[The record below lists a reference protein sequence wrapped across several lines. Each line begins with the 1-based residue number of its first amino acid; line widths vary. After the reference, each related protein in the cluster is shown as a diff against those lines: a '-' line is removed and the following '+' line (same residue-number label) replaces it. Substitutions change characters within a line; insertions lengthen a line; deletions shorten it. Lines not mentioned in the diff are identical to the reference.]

1 MKIQISN
8 FRILNSTMNRLL
20 FGAAFFTLHS
30 SLFTLLA
37 SAQPAIPRD
46 AALEAKVEKTLARM
60 TLDEKIGQML
70 ELNLDVMGKM
80 TVENAQI
87 DREKVRSVLQQY
99 GRSDAEVKEMLK
111 MTDQEIIDK
120 LGAFPVDIYKGDT
133 KRVWQLNETMLD
145 TLISKWKVGSIL
157 NAPGTRAPSV
167 DQWQKWIRLI
177 QEKSMKYLGIPDI
190 YGLDHNHG
198 VTYTAGGT
206 LFPQPINMGATF
218 NTELVKTGAEITAY
232 ESRAANCPWVYN
244 PVVDLSRDPRWPRVY
259 ESFGEDAIVNAK
271 MVAAEIRGYQGDDNN
286 HIDRFH
292 VGTSTK
298 HYFAYGAPW
307 TGKDRTPA
315 YLSPQMIREKYFEP
329 FKAAALAGTL
339 TMMVNSASVNGVPLH
354 ASYEYLTKWLK
365 EDLLWDGFLVT
376 DWADINNLFSREHV
390 AKDKKDAIRIAI
402 KAGIDMSMDP
412 YSVEFC
418 ILLKE
423 LVNEGKVK
431 MSRIDDAVR
440 RILRAKYRL
449 GLFDE
454 PNTGGKG
461 FEKFGSDE
469 FAAASLLAAEE
480 SIVLLKNEDGILPLK
495 GNHNS
500 PLGMPLATKGTQEFS
515 TLNSQFK
522 KLLLTGPNANQMRCL
537 HGGWSYT
544 WQGSKAEDLSEKY
557 KTIYEALC
565 NKYGKD
571 NIILEQGVTY
581 DENKAYY
588 DENEPEI
595 DKAVAAAAQA
605 DIIIACIG
613 ENSYTETP
621 GNLTDLWLSENQRNL
636 VKALAKTGKP
646 IILVLNEGRPRLIA
660 DIEPLAKAVIDIL
673 IPGNYG
679 GDALANLLA
688 GDANFS
694 GKMPYTYPREINSLN
709 TYDYKVSEEVGTMAG
724 AYNYDAKVSLQW
736 PFGYG
741 LSYTTYEYSN
751 LKVDKA
757 SFTADDI
764 LTVTVD
770 VKNTGSRA
778 GKEAVLLYSSDL
790 VASIVPDNKRL
801 RDFTKISLEPGETK
815 TVTFQLP
822 AKALAFVGADGKWTL
837 EEGDFLLKVGNQQ
850 IGTACTKTKVWDTPN
865 I

>member
-1 MKIQISN
+1 
-8 FRILNSTMNRLL
+8 MNRLL

-46 AALEAKVEKTLARM
+46 AALEAKVEKTLSKM

-80 TVENAQI
+80 KVENAKV
-87 DREKVRSVLQQY
+87 DREKVRSVMQQY
-99 GRSDAEVKEMLK
+99 GAPGTELEKLLK
-111 MTDQEIIDK
+111 MTDAEIIDR
-120 LGAFPVDIYKGDT
+120 LGNYPVDIYQGET

-157 NAPGTRAPSV
+157 NAPGTRAATV

-198 VTYTAGGT
+198 VTYTQGGT
-206 LFPQPINMGATF
+206 LFPQPINLGASF
-218 NTELVKTGAEITAY
+218 NTELARRGAEITAY

-259 ESFGEDAIVNAK
+259 ESFGEDAVVNSK
-271 MVAAEIRGYQGDDNN
+271 MVVAEIRGYQGDDNN

-298 HYFAYGAPW
+298 HYFGYGAPW

-329 FKAAALAGTL
+329 FKQAALAGTL

-365 EDLLWDGFLVT
+365 EDLQWDGFLVT
-376 DWADINNLFSREHV
+376 DWADINNLFSREHI

-402 KAGIDMSMDP
+402 NAGIDMSMDP

-423 LVNEGKVK
+423 LVQEGEVK
-431 MSRIDDAVR
+431 MERIDDAVR

-454 PNTGGKG
+454 PSTGGKG
-461 FEKFGSDE
+461 YEKFGSDE
-469 FAAASLLAAEE
+469 FAQASLQAAEE
-480 SIVLLKNEDGILPLK
+480 SIVLLKNDDAILPLSTS
-495 GNHNS
+495 H
-500 PLGMPLATKGTQEFS
+500 S
-515 TLNSQFK
+515 TLHTPHSSK
-522 KLLLTGPNANQMRCL
+522 KILLTGPNANQMRCL

-557 KTIYEALC
+557 NTIYEALC
-565 NKYGKD
+565 QKYGQE

-581 DENKAYY
+581 NEDGAYY

-605 DIIIACIG
+605 DVIIACIG

-660 DIEPLAKAVIDIL
+660 DIEPLAKAVVDIL

-694 GKMPYTYPREINSLN
+694 AKMPYTYPREINSLN

-757 SFTADDI
+757 QFTADDV
-764 LTVTVD
+764 LTVSVD

-801 RDFTKISLEPGETK
+801 RDFTKIALEPGETK

-822 AKALAFVGADGKWTL
+822 ARQLAFVGADGRWTL
-837 EEGDFLLKVGNQQ
+837 EEGDFILKVGNQ
-850 IGTACTKTKVWDTPN
+850 TVPAACTKTKVWDEPN

>member
-1 MKIQISN
+1 M
-8 FRILNSTMNRLL
+8 RT
-20 FGAAFFTLHS
+20 
-30 SLFTLLA
+30 TLLTIFMSCVA
-37 SAQPAIPRD
+37 VAAQAQKPAIPRD
-46 AALEAKVEKTLARM
+46 AALEAKVEKTLSKM

-70 ELNLDVMGKM
+70 ELNLDVMGKT
-80 TVENAQI
+80 TVENAKI
-87 DREKVRSVLQQY
+87 DREKVRSVMQQY
-99 GRSDAEVKEMLK
+99 GTPKAEVEAILK
-111 MTDQEIIDK
+111 LTDAQILERF
-120 LGAFPVDIYKGDT
+120 GSYPVDIYQGET
-133 KRVWQLNETMLD
+133 KRVWKLNETMLD

-157 NAPGTRAPSV
+157 NAPGTRASSV
-167 DQWQKWIRLI
+167 AQWQQWIQLI
-177 QEKSMKYLGIPDI
+177 QKKSMKYLGIPDI

-198 VTYTAGGT
+198 VTYTQGGT
-206 LFPQPINMGATF
+206 LFPQPINLGASF
-218 NTELVKTGAEITAY
+218 NTELAFRGAEITAY

-259 ESFGEDAIVNAK
+259 ESFGEDAILNAK
-271 MVAAEIRGYQGDDNN
+271 MVVAEIKGYQGEDNN

-315 YLSPQMIREKYFEP
+315 YLNPQIIREKYFEP

-365 EDLLWDGFLVT
+365 EDLQWDGFLVT
-376 DWADINNLFSREHV
+376 DWADINNLFSREKV

-402 KAGIDMSMDP
+402 NAGIDMSMDP

-461 FEKFGSDE
+461 FEKFGCEE
-469 FAAASLLAAEE
+469 FAQASLKAAEE
-480 SIVLLKNEDGILPLK
+480 SEVLLKNDGILPLAK
-495 GNHNS
+495 G
-500 PLGMPLATKGTQEFS
+500 
-515 TLNSQFK
+515 K
-522 KLLLTGPNANQMRCL
+522 KILLTGPNANQMRCL

-557 KTIYEALC
+557 NTIYEALC
-565 NKYGKD
+565 NKYGKE

-581 DENKAYY
+581 NEDGAYY
-588 DENEPEI
+588 DENEPQI

-605 DIIIACIG
+605 DIIIAAIG

-621 GNLTDLWLSENQRNL
+621 GNLTDLWLSKNQRKL
-636 VKALAKTGKP
+636 VKELAKTGKP

-660 DIEPLAKAVIDIL
+660 DIEPLAKAVVDIL

-694 GKMPYTYPREINSLN
+694 AKMPYTYPREINSLN

-741 LSYTTYEYSN
+741 LSYTTFEYSN

-757 SFTADDI
+757 TFSADDV
-764 LTVTVD
+764 LTVSVD

-790 VASIVPDNKRL
+790 VASVVPDNRRL
-801 RDFTKISLEPGETK
+801 RDFTKIELQPGEVK

-822 AKALAFVGADGKWTL
+822 AKNLAFVGADGKWTL
-837 EEGDFLLKVGNQQ
+837 EEGDFILKIGNQTVP
-850 IGTACTKTKVWDTPN
+850 TACERTKVWDEPN

>member
-1 MKIQISN
+1 MV
-8 FRILNSTMNRLL
+8 
-20 FGAAFFTLHS
+20 AAQ
-30 SLFTLLA
+30 
-37 SAQPAIPRD
+37 AQKPAIPRD
-46 AALEAKVEKTLARM
+46 AALEAKVEKTLAKM

-70 ELNLDVMGKM
+70 ELNIDVMGNM
-80 TVENAQI
+80 RVENAKV

-99 GRSDAEVKEMLK
+99 GTGQAELEKLLK
-111 MTDQEIIDK
+111 MTDEQIIDR
-120 LGAFPVDIYKGDT
+120 LGSYPIDIYQGDT
-133 KRVWQLNETMLD
+133 KRVWKLNETMLD

-167 DQWQKWIRLI
+167 EQWQNWIRLI

-198 VTYTAGGT
+198 VTYTQGGT

-218 NTELVKTGAEITAY
+218 NTDLVRIGAEITAY

-259 ESFGEDAIVNAK
+259 ESFGEDAILNSK
-271 MVAAEIRGYQGDDNN
+271 MVVAEIQGYQGNDPN
-286 HIDRFH
+286 HIDRYH

-329 FKAAALAGTL
+329 FKEAALAGTL

-365 EDLLWDGFLVT
+365 EDLQWDGFLVT
-376 DWADINNLFSREHV
+376 DWADINNLYSREKV

-402 KAGIDMSMDP
+402 NAGIDMSMDP
-412 YSVEFC
+412 YNVEFC

-423 LVNEGKVK
+423 LVNEGKVP

-461 FEKFGSDE
+461 FEKFGCDE
-469 FAAASLLAAEE
+469 FAQASLKAAEE
-480 SIVLLKNEDGILPLK
+480 SEVLLKNEGNILPLK
-495 GNHNS
+495 PANR
-500 PLGMPLATKGTQEFS
+500 KI
-515 TLNSQFK
+515 
-522 KLLLTGPNANQMRCL
+522 LLTGPNANQMRCL

-557 KTIYEALC
+557 NTIYEALC
-565 NKYGKD
+565 NKYGKE

-581 DENKAYY
+581 DEGKAYY
-588 DENEPEI
+588 DENEPQI
-595 DKAVAAAAQA
+595 DKAVKAAAGA
-605 DIIIACIG
+605 DVIIACIG

-621 GNLTDLWLSENQRNL
+621 GNLNDLWLSKNQRNL
-636 VKALAKTGKP
+636 VKELAKTGKP
-646 IILVLNEGRPRLIA
+646 VILVLNEGRPRLIA

-679 GDALANLLA
+679 ADALANLLA

-694 GKMPYTYPREINSLN
+694 AKMPYTYPREINSLN

-751 LKVDKA
+751 LKVDKEN
-757 SFTADDI
+757 FTANDV

-770 VKNTGSRA
+770 VKNTGARA
-778 GKEAVLLYSSDL
+778 GKEAVLLYSSDI
-790 VASIVPDNKRL
+790 VASVVPDNKRL
-801 RDFTKISLEPGETK
+801 RDFTKIELQPGETK

-822 AKALAFVGADGKWTL
+822 ASKLAFVGADGRWTL
-837 EEGDFLLKVGNQQ
+837 EEGDFVLTVGNQTV
-850 IGTACTKTKVWDTPN
+850 GTACTATKIWDEPN

>member
-1 MKIQISN
+1 MKK
-8 FRILNSTMNRLL
+8 ILLTIVVAC
-20 FGAAFFTLHS
+20 AA
-30 SLFTLLA
+30 LA
-37 SAQPAIPRD
+37 VQAQKPAIPRD
-46 AALEAKVEKTLARM
+46 AALEAKIEKTLSKM

-70 ELNLDVMGKM
+70 ELNLDIMGK
-80 TVENAQI
+80 
-87 DREKVRSVLQQY
+87 Y
-99 GRSDAEVKEMLK
+99 DATGK
-111 MTDQEIIDK
+111 
-120 LGAFPVDIYKGDT
+120 
-133 KRVWQLNETMLD
+133 WQLNETMLD

-157 NAPGTRAPSV
+157 NAPGTRAATV
-167 DQWQKWIRLI
+167 DQWQYWIQLI
-177 QEKSMKYLGIPDI
+177 QKKSMKYIGIPDI

-198 VTYTAGGT
+198 VTYTQGGT
-206 LFPQPINMGATF
+206 LFPQPINLGASF
-218 NTELVKTGAEITAY
+218 NTELARTGAEITAY

-244 PVVDLSRDPRWPRVY
+244 PVVDLGRDPRWPRIW
-259 ESFGEDAIVNAK
+259 ESFGEDALVNSK
-271 MVAAEIRGYQGDDNN
+271 MVVAEIKGYQGDDPN
-286 HIDRFH
+286 HLGKYN

-298 HYFAYGAPW
+298 HYFCYGAPW

-315 YLSPQMIREKYFEP
+315 YVSPQMLREKYFEP
-329 FKAAALAGTL
+329 FKQAALAGTL
-339 TMMVNSASVNGVPLH
+339 TMMVNSASINGVPVH

-365 EDLLWDGFLVT
+365 EDLQWDGMLVT

-402 KAGIDMSMDP
+402 NAGIDMSMDP
-412 YSVEFC
+412 YSVDFC

-423 LVNEGKVK
+423 LVQEGKVK
-431 MSRIDDAVR
+431 MARIDDAVR
-440 RILRAKYRL
+440 RILRVKYRL
-449 GLFDE
+449 NLFDQ

-461 FEKFGSDE
+461 YEKFGSDE
-469 FAAASLLAAEE
+469 FAQKALQAAEE
-480 SIVLLKNEDGILPLK
+480 SIVLLKNEGNLLPLTS
-495 GNHNS
+495 HLS
-500 PLGMPLATKGTQEFS
+500 PL
-515 TLNSQFK
+515 K
-522 KLLLTGPNANQMRCL
+522 KILLTGPNANQMRCL

-544 WQGSKAEDLSEKY
+544 WQGSRAEDLAEKY
-557 KTIYEALC
+557 NTIYEALC

-581 DENKAYY
+581 NEERAYY
-588 DENEPEI
+588 DENEPQI
-595 DKAVAAAAQA
+595 QKAVDAAAQA
-605 DIIIACIG
+605 DVIIAAIG

-621 GNLTDLWLSENQRNL
+621 GNLSDLWLSKNQRDL
-636 VKALAKTGKP
+636 VKELAKTGKP

-660 DIEPLAKAVIDIL
+660 DIEPLAKAVVDIL

-679 GDALANLLA
+679 ADALANLLA

-694 GKMPYTYPREINSLN
+694 AKMPYTYPREINSLN

-741 LSYTTYEYSN
+741 LSYTSYAYSN

-757 SFTADDI
+757 SFKADDI
-764 LTVTVD
+764 LTISVD

-790 VASIVPDNKRL
+790 VASIVPDNRRL
-801 RDFTKISLEPGETK
+801 RDFTKVELQPGETK

-822 AKALAFVGADGKWTL
+822 AKALAFVGADGRWTL
-837 EEGDFLLKVGNQQ
+837 EEGDFILKVGDQTVP
-850 IGTACTKTKVWDTPN
+850 TACSETKIWDEPN

>member
-1 MKIQISN
+1 MGTMKRN
-8 FRILNSTMNRLL
+8 LIL
-20 FGAAFFTLHS
+20 AAW
-30 SLFTLLA
+30 TLLGIGA
-37 SAQPAIPRD
+37 YAQSLKPAIPRD
-46 AALEAKVEKTLARM
+46 EKIEAKIEKTLSKM
-60 TLDEKIGQML
+60 NLDEKIGQML

-80 TVENAQI
+80 AIENNS
-87 DREKVRSVLQQY
+87 E
-99 GRSDAEVKEMLK
+99 G
-111 MTDQEIIDK
+111 TPT
-120 LGAFPVDIYKGDT
+120 PVWK
-133 KRVWQLNETMLD
+133 LNEAMLD
-145 TLISKWKVGSIL
+145 TCISKWKVGSIL
-157 NAPGTRAPSV
+157 NAPGTRAHTV
-167 DQWQKWIRLI
+167 EQWQKWIRLI

-190 YGLDHNHG
+190 YGLDQNHG
-198 VTYTAGGT
+198 VTYTQGGI
-206 LFPQPINMGATF
+206 LFPQPINLAASF
-218 NTELVKTGAEITAY
+218 NTELAKTGAEITAY

-244 PVVDLSRDPRWPRVY
+244 PVVDLSRDARWPRVW

-271 MVAAEIRGYQGDDNN
+271 MVVAEIQGYQGDDPN

-292 VGTSTK
+292 VGTCTK

-315 YLSPQMIREKYFEP
+315 YVSPQMLREKYFEP
-329 FKAAALAGTL
+329 FKQAALAGSL
-339 TMMVNSASVNGVPLH
+339 TMMVNSASINGVPVH

-365 EDLLWDGFLVT
+365 EDLNWDGMIVT
-376 DWADINNLFSREHV
+376 DWADINNLYTREKV

-402 KAGIDMSMDP
+402 NAGIDMSMDP

-418 ILLKE
+418 QLLKE
-423 LVNEGKVK
+423 LVQEGKVS
-431 MSRIDDAVR
+431 MDRIDDAVR
-440 RILRAKYRL
+440 RILRVKYRL

-461 FEKFGSDE
+461 FEKFGCKEWAD
-469 FAAASLLAAEE
+469 ASLRAAEE
-480 SIVLLKNEDGILPLK
+480 SEVLLKNDGILPLAK
-495 GNHNS
+495 G
-500 PLGMPLATKGTQEFS
+500 
-515 TLNSQFK
+515 K
-522 KLLLTGPNANQMRCL
+522 KILLTGPNANQMRCL

-544 WQGSKAEDLSEKY
+544 WQGSRAEDLTEKY
-557 KTIYEALC
+557 NTIHEALC

-571 NIILEQGVTY
+571 NIMLEQGVTY
-581 DENKAYY
+581 NENGQYY
-588 DENEPEI
+588 EEHEPQI

-605 DIIIACIG
+605 DIIIAAIG

-660 DIEPLAKAVIDIL
+660 DIVPLANAVVDIL

-679 GDALANLLA
+679 ADALANLLA

-694 GKMPYTYPREINSLN
+694 AKLPYTYPREINSLN

-741 LSYTTYEYSN
+741 MSYTTYEYSN

-757 SFTADDI
+757 TFTADDM
-764 LTVTVD
+764 LTITVD
-770 VKNTGSRA
+770 VKNTGSRT

-790 VASIVPDNKRL
+790 IASVVPDNKRL
-801 RDFTKISLEPGETK
+801 RDFTKVELQPGEVK

-822 AKALAFVGADGKWTL
+822 AKALAFVGADGRWTL
-837 EEGDFLLKVGNQQ
+837 EEGDFELK
-850 IGTACTKTKVWDTPN
+850 IGKLVQPILCTQTKVWDEPN

>member
-1 MKIQISN
+1 MGTMKRN
-8 FRILNSTMNRLL
+8 LIL
-20 FGAAFFTLHS
+20 AAW
-30 SLFTLLA
+30 TLLGIGA
-37 SAQPAIPRD
+37 YAQSLKPAIPRD
-46 AALEAKVEKTLARM
+46 EKIEAKIEKTLAKM
-60 TLDEKIGQML
+60 NLDEKIGQML

-80 TVENAQI
+80 AIENNS
-87 DREKVRSVLQQY
+87 E
-99 GRSDAEVKEMLK
+99 G
-111 MTDQEIIDK
+111 TPT
-120 LGAFPVDIYKGDT
+120 PVWK
-133 KRVWQLNETMLD
+133 LNEAMLD
-145 TLISKWKVGSIL
+145 TCISKWKVGSIL
-157 NAPGTRAPSV
+157 NAPGTRAHTV
-167 DQWQKWIRLI
+167 EQWQKWIRLI

-190 YGLDHNHG
+190 YGLDQNHG
-198 VTYTAGGT
+198 VTYTQGGI
-206 LFPQPINMGATF
+206 LFPQPINLAASF
-218 NTELVKTGAEITAY
+218 NTELTKTGAEITAY

-244 PVVDLSRDPRWPRVY
+244 PVVDLSRDARWPRVW

-271 MVAAEIRGYQGDDNN
+271 MVVAEIQGYQGDDPN

-292 VGTSTK
+292 VGTCTK

-315 YLSPQMIREKYFEP
+315 YVSPQMLREKYFEP
-329 FKAAALAGTL
+329 FKQAALAGSL
-339 TMMVNSASVNGVPLH
+339 TMMVNSASINGVPVH

-365 EDLLWDGFLVT
+365 EDLNWDGMIVT
-376 DWADINNLFSREHV
+376 DWADINNLYTREKV

-402 KAGIDMSMDP
+402 NAGIDMSMDP

-418 ILLKE
+418 QLLKE
-423 LVNEGKVK
+423 LVQEGKVS
-431 MSRIDDAVR
+431 MDRIDDAVR
-440 RILRAKYRL
+440 RILRVKYRL

-461 FEKFGSDE
+461 FEKFGCKEWAD
-469 FAAASLLAAEE
+469 ASLRAAEE
-480 SIVLLKNEDGILPLK
+480 SEVLLKNDGILPLAK
-495 GNHNS
+495 G
-500 PLGMPLATKGTQEFS
+500 
-515 TLNSQFK
+515 K
-522 KLLLTGPNANQMRCL
+522 KILLTGPNANQMRCL

-544 WQGSKAEDLSEKY
+544 WQGSRAEDLTEKY
-557 KTIYEALC
+557 NTIYEALC

-571 NIILEQGVTY
+571 NIMLEQGVTY
-581 DENKAYY
+581 NENGQYY
-588 DENEPEI
+588 EEHEPQI

-605 DIIIACIG
+605 DIIIAAIG

-660 DIEPLAKAVIDIL
+660 DIVPLANAVVDIL

-679 GDALANLLA
+679 ADALANLLA

-694 GKMPYTYPREINSLN
+694 AKLPYTYPREINSLN

-741 LSYTTYEYSN
+741 MSYTTYEYSN
-751 LKVDKA
+751 LKVDKTK
-757 SFTADDI
+757 FTADDM
-764 LTVTVD
+764 LTITVD

-790 VASIVPDNKRL
+790 IASVVPDNKRL
-801 RDFTKISLEPGETK
+801 RDFTKVELQPGEVK

-822 AKALAFVGADGKWTL
+822 AKALAFVGADGRWTL
-837 EEGDFLLKVGNQQ
+837 EEGDFELK
-850 IGTACTKTKVWDTPN
+850 IGKLVQPILCTQTKVWDEPN

>member
-1 MKIQISN
+1 MKKT
-8 FRILNSTMNRLL
+8 ILTLTMIC
-20 FGAAFFTLHS
+20 AAIV
-30 SLFTLLA
+30 A
-37 SAQPAIPRD
+37 YAQKPAIPRD
-46 AALEAKVEKTLARM
+46 AALEAKIEKTLAKM

-80 TVENAQI
+80 TVENAKV

-99 GRSDAEVKEMLK
+99 GRSEAEVNEMLK
-111 MTDQEIIDK
+111 MTDQQIIDK
-120 LGAFPVDIYKGDT
+120 LGGFPVDIYQGET
-133 KRVWQLNETMLD
+133 KRVWKLNETMLD

-167 DQWQKWIRLI
+167 DQWQEWIKLI
-177 QEKSMKYLGIPDI
+177 QKKSMKYLGIPDI

-198 VTYTAGGT
+198 VTYTQGGT
-206 LFPQPINMGATF
+206 LFPQPINLGASF
-218 NTELVKTGAEITAY
+218 NTELARIGAEITAY

-259 ESFGEDAIVNAK
+259 ESFGEDAIVNSK
-271 MVAAEIRGYQGDDNN
+271 MVVAEIKGYQGDDPN
-286 HIDRFH
+286 HIDQYH

-329 FKAAALAGTL
+329 FKQAALAGTL
-339 TMMVNSASVNGVPLH
+339 TMMVNSASINGVPVH
-354 ASYEYLTKWLK
+354 ASYEYMTKWLK
-365 EDLLWDGFLVT
+365 EDLQWDGFLVT
-376 DWADINNLFSREHV
+376 DWADINNLFSREKV

-402 KAGIDMSMDP
+402 NAGIDMSMDP

-449 GLFDE
+449 GLFE
-454 PNTGGKG
+454 KPNTGGKG

-469 FAAASLLAAEE
+469 FAKASLKAAEE
-480 SIVLLKNEDGILPLK
+480 SEVLLKNEGNILPLAK
-495 GNHNS
+495 G
-500 PLGMPLATKGTQEFS
+500 
-515 TLNSQFK
+515 K
-522 KLLLTGPNANQMRCL
+522 KILLTGPNANQMRCL

-544 WQGSKAEDLSEKY
+544 WQGSRAEDLAEKY
-557 KTIYEALC
+557 NTIYEALC
-565 NKYGKD
+565 NKYGKE

-581 DENKAYY
+581 NENGAYY
-588 DENEPEI
+588 DENEPQI
-595 DKAVAAAAQA
+595 DKAVSAAAKA
-605 DIIIACIG
+605 DVIVACIG

-621 GNLTDLWLSENQRNL
+621 GNLTDLWLSANQRNL
-636 VKALAKTGKP
+636 VKELAKTGKP
-646 IILVLNEGRPRLIA
+646 IVLVLNEGRPRLIA
-660 DIEPLAKAVIDIL
+660 DIEPLAKAVVDIL

-694 GKMPYTYPREINSLN
+694 AKMPYTYPREINSLN

-741 LSYTTYEYSN
+741 ISYTTYEYSN
-751 LKVDKA
+751 LRVDK
-757 SFTADDI
+757 SKFTADDM

-770 VKNTGSRA
+770 VKNTGSKA

-790 VASIVPDNKRL
+790 IASVVPDNKRL
-801 RDFTKISLEPGETK
+801 RDFTKIELQPGETK
-815 TVTFQLP
+815 TVTFSLP
-822 AKALAFVGADGKWTL
+822 AKNLAFVGADGKWTL
-837 EEGDFLLKVGNQQ
+837 EEGDFILKVGNQT
-850 IGTACTKTKVWDTPN
+850 IGTACTQTKIWDEPN

>member
-1 MKIQISN
+1 MSCVAV
-8 FRILNSTMNRLL
+8 
-20 FGAAFFTLHS
+20 AAQ
-30 SLFTLLA
+30 
-37 SAQPAIPRD
+37 AQKPAIPRD
-46 AALEAKVEKTLARM
+46 AALEAKVEKTLSKM

-70 ELNLDVMGKM
+70 ELNLDVMGKT
-80 TVENAQI
+80 TVENAKI
-87 DREKVRSVLQQY
+87 DREKVRSVMQQY
-99 GRSDAEVKEMLK
+99 GTPKAEVEAILK
-111 MTDQEIIDK
+111 LTDAQILERF
-120 LGAFPVDIYKGDT
+120 GSYPVDIYQGET
-133 KRVWQLNETMLD
+133 KRVWKLNETMLD

-157 NAPGTRAPSV
+157 NAPGTRASSV
-167 DQWQKWIRLI
+167 AQWQQWIQLI
-177 QEKSMKYLGIPDI
+177 QKKSMKYLGIPDI

-198 VTYTAGGT
+198 VTYTQGGT
-206 LFPQPINMGATF
+206 LFPQPINLGASF
-218 NTELVKTGAEITAY
+218 NTELAFRGAEITAY

-259 ESFGEDAIVNAK
+259 ESFGEDAILNAK
-271 MVAAEIRGYQGDDNN
+271 MVVAEIKGYQGEDNN

-315 YLSPQMIREKYFEP
+315 YLNPQIIREKYFEP

-365 EDLLWDGFLVT
+365 EDLQWDGFLVT
-376 DWADINNLFSREHV
+376 DWADINNLFSREKV

-402 KAGIDMSMDP
+402 NAGIDMSMDP

-461 FEKFGSDE
+461 FEKFGCEE
-469 FAAASLLAAEE
+469 FAQASLKAAEE
-480 SIVLLKNEDGILPLK
+480 SEVLLKNDGILPLAK
-495 GNHNS
+495 G
-500 PLGMPLATKGTQEFS
+500 
-515 TLNSQFK
+515 K
-522 KLLLTGPNANQMRCL
+522 KILLTGPNANQMRCL

-557 KTIYEALC
+557 NTIYEALC
-565 NKYGKD
+565 NKYGKE

-581 DENKAYY
+581 NEDGAYY
-588 DENEPEI
+588 DENEPQI
-595 DKAVAAAAQA
+595 DKAVAAAAQV
-605 DIIIACIG
+605 DIIIAAIG

-621 GNLTDLWLSENQRNL
+621 GNLTDLWLSKNQRKL
-636 VKALAKTGKP
+636 VKELAKTGKP

-660 DIEPLAKAVIDIL
+660 DIEPLAKAVVDIL

-694 GKMPYTYPREINSLN
+694 AKMPYTYPREINSLN

-741 LSYTTYEYSN
+741 LSYTTFEYSN

-757 SFTADDI
+757 TFSADDV
-764 LTVTVD
+764 LTISVD

-790 VASIVPDNKRL
+790 VASVVPDNRRL
-801 RDFTKISLEPGETK
+801 RDFTKIELQPGEVK

-822 AKALAFVGADGKWTL
+822 AKNLAFVGADGKWTL
-837 EEGDFLLKVGNQQ
+837 EEGDFILKIGNQTVP
-850 IGTACTKTKVWDTPN
+850 TACERTKVWDEPN

>member
-1 MKIQISN
+1 MSCVAV
-8 FRILNSTMNRLL
+8 
-20 FGAAFFTLHS
+20 AAQ
-30 SLFTLLA
+30 
-37 SAQPAIPRD
+37 AQKPAIPRD
-46 AALEAKVEKTLARM
+46 AALEAKVEKTLSKM

-70 ELNLDVMGKM
+70 ELNLDVMGKT
-80 TVENAQI
+80 TVENAKI
-87 DREKVRSVLQQY
+87 DREKVRSVMQQY
-99 GRSDAEVKEMLK
+99 GTPKAEVEAILK
-111 MTDQEIIDK
+111 LTDAQILERF
-120 LGAFPVDIYKGDT
+120 GSYPVDIYQGET
-133 KRVWQLNETMLD
+133 KRVWKLNETMLD

-157 NAPGTRAPSV
+157 NAPGTRASSV
-167 DQWQKWIRLI
+167 AQWQQWIQLI
-177 QEKSMKYLGIPDI
+177 QKKSMKYLGIPNI

-198 VTYTAGGT
+198 VTYTQGGT
-206 LFPQPINMGATF
+206 LFPQPINLGASF
-218 NTELVKTGAEITAY
+218 NTELAFRGAEITAY

-259 ESFGEDAIVNAK
+259 ESFGEDAILNAK
-271 MVAAEIRGYQGDDNN
+271 MVVAEIKGYQGEDNN

-315 YLSPQMIREKYFEP
+315 YLNPQIIREKYFEP

-365 EDLLWDGFLVT
+365 EDLQWDGFLVT
-376 DWADINNLFSREHV
+376 DWADINNLFSREKV

-402 KAGIDMSMDP
+402 NAGIDMSMDP

-461 FEKFGSDE
+461 FEKFGCEE
-469 FAAASLLAAEE
+469 FAQASLKAAEE
-480 SIVLLKNEDGILPLK
+480 SMVLLKNESNILPLHVQSSMVN
-495 GNHNS
+495 G
-500 PLGMPLATKGTQEFS
+500 QC
-515 TLNSQFK
+515 K
-522 KLLLTGPNANQMRCL
+522 KILLTGPNANQMRCL

-557 KTIYEALC
+557 NTIYEALC
-565 NKYGKD
+565 NKYGKE

-581 DENKAYY
+581 NEDGAYY
-588 DENEPEI
+588 DENEPQI

-605 DIIIACIG
+605 DIIIAAIG

-621 GNLTDLWLSENQRNL
+621 GNLTDLWLSKNQRKL
-636 VKALAKTGKP
+636 VKELAKTGKP

-660 DIEPLAKAVIDIL
+660 DIEPLAKAVVDIL

-694 GKMPYTYPREINSLN
+694 AKMPYTYPREINSLN

-741 LSYTTYEYSN
+741 LSYTTFEYSN

-757 SFTADDI
+757 TFSADDV
-764 LTVTVD
+764 LTVSVD

-790 VASIVPDNKRL
+790 VASVVPDNRRL
-801 RDFTKISLEPGETK
+801 RDFTKIELQPGEVK

-822 AKALAFVGADGKWTL
+822 AKNLAFVGADGKWTL
-837 EEGDFLLKVGNQQ
+837 EEGDFILKVGNQTVP
-850 IGTACTKTKVWDTPN
+850 TACERTKVWDEPN

>member
-1 MKIQISN
+1 MKKRTLTSFIVSCAVGV
-8 FRILNSTMNRLL
+8 TM
-20 FGAAFFTLHS
+20 AQS
-30 SLFTLLA
+30 SVT
-37 SAQPAIPRD
+37 PAIPRD
-46 AALEAKVEKTLARM
+46 VKLEAKIEKTLKKM

-80 TVENAQI
+80 TIENAKV
-87 DREKVRSVLQQY
+87 DREKVRSVMQQY
-99 GRSDAEVKEMLK
+99 GRPEGETEAMLK
-111 MTDQEIIDK
+111 MSDQEIIDK
-120 LGAFPVDIYKGDT
+120 LGGFPVDIYSGDT
-133 KRVWQLNETMLD
+133 KRVWKLNETMLD

-167 DQWQKWIRLI
+167 DQWQEWIKLI
-177 QEKSMKYLGIPDI
+177 QEKSMKYIGIPDI

-198 VTYTAGGT
+198 VTYTQGGT
-206 LFPQPINMGATF
+206 LFPQPINLGASF
-218 NTELVKTGAEITAY
+218 NTDLAFIGAEITAY

-259 ESFGEDAIVNAK
+259 ESFGEDAILNSK
-271 MVAAEIRGYQGDDNN
+271 MVVAEIKGYQGDDPN

-339 TMMVNSASVNGVPLH
+339 TMMVNSASVNGVPVH

-365 EDLLWDGFLVT
+365 EDLGWDGMLVT
-376 DWADINNLFSREHV
+376 DWADINNLYTREKV

-402 KAGIDMSMDP
+402 NAGIDMSMDP

-418 ILLKE
+418 VLLKE
-423 LVNEGKVK
+423 LVNEGKVP

-440 RILRAKYRL
+440 RILRVKYRL
-449 GLFDE
+449 NLFAE

-469 FAAASLLAAEE
+469 FAAKALQAAEE
-480 SIVLLKNEDGILPLK
+480 SEILLKNDGILPLVK
-495 GNHNS
+495 G
-500 PLGMPLATKGTQEFS
+500 
-515 TLNSQFK
+515 K
-522 KLLLTGPNANQMRCL
+522 KILLTGPNANQMRCL

-544 WQGSKAEDLSEKY
+544 WQGSKAEDLAEKY
-557 KTIYEALC
+557 NTIYEALC
-565 NKYGKD
+565 NKYGKE

-581 DENKAYY
+581 KEDGAYY
-588 DENEPEI
+588 DENEPQIE
-595 DKAVAAAAQA
+595 KAVAAAAKA
-605 DIIIACIG
+605 DVIIAAIG

-621 GNLTDLWLSENQRNL
+621 GNLSDLWLSENQRNL
-636 VKALAKTGKP
+636 VKELAKTGKP

-660 DIEPLAKAVIDIL
+660 DIEPLAKAVVNIL

-694 GKMPYTYPREINSLN
+694 AKMPYTYPREINSLN

-741 LSYTTYEYSN
+741 ISYTTYEYSN

-770 VKNTGSRA
+770 VKNIGSRA

-790 VASIVPDNKRL
+790 VASVVPDNKRL
-801 RDFTKISLEPGETK
+801 RDFTKIALEPGEVK

-822 AKALAFVGADGKWTL
+822 AKNLAFVGADGKWTL
-837 EEGDFLLKVGNQQ
+837 EEGDFVLKVGNQTVP
-850 IGTACTKTKVWDTPN
+850 TACSQTKVWDEPN

>member
-1 MKIQISN
+1 M
-8 FRILNSTMNRLL
+8 
-20 FGAAFFTLHS
+20 A
-30 SLFTLLA
+30 LA
-37 SAQPAIPRD
+37 LVSISAQAQKPAIPRD
-46 AALEAKVEKTLARM
+46 AALEAKVEKTLSKM

-80 TVENAQI
+80 TVENAKV

-99 GRSDAEVKEMLK
+99 GRADSEIDAMVK

-120 LGAFPVDIYKGDT
+120 LGGFPVDIYQGET
-133 KRVWQLNETMLD
+133 KRIWKINEAMLD

-157 NAPGTRAPSV
+157 NAPGSSAASL
-167 DQWQKWIRLI
+167 DDWQKWIRLI

-198 VTYTAGGT
+198 VTYTKGGT

-218 NTELVKTGAEITAY
+218 NTDLAFRGAEITAY

-271 MVAAEIRGYQGDDNN
+271 MVEAEIKGYQGEDNN

-315 YLSPQMIREKYFEP
+315 YLSPQIIREKYFEP

-339 TMMVNSASVNGVPLH
+339 TMMVNSASVNGVPVH

-365 EDLLWDGFLVT
+365 EDLQWDGFLVT
-376 DWADINNLFSREHV
+376 DWADINNLYSREKV

-402 KAGIDMSMDP
+402 NAGIDMSMDP

-431 MSRIDDAVR
+431 MERIDDAVR

-461 FEKFGSDE
+461 FEKFGCDE
-469 FAAASLLAAEE
+469 FAKASLLAAEE
-480 SIVLLKNEDGILPLK
+480 SMVLLKNDNILPLAK
-495 GNHNS
+495 G
-500 PLGMPLATKGTQEFS
+500 
-515 TLNSQFK
+515 K
-522 KLLLTGPNANQMRCL
+522 KILLTGPNANQMRCL

-544 WQGSKAEDLSEKY
+544 WQGSRAEDQAEKY
-557 KTIYEALC
+557 NTIYEALC
-565 NKYGKD
+565 NKYGKE

-581 DENKAYY
+581 NENGAYY
-588 DENEPEI
+588 DENAPEI
-595 DKAVAAAAQA
+595 DKAVAAAAKA
-605 DIIIACIG
+605 DIIIAAIG

-636 VKALAKTGKP
+636 VKELAKTGKP

-660 DIEPLAKAVIDIL
+660 DIEPLAKAVVDIL

-694 GKMPYTYPREINSLN
+694 AKMPYTYPREINSLN

-741 LSYTTYEYSN
+741 LSYTTFEYSN

-757 SFTADDI
+757 QFTADDI
-764 LTVTVD
+764 LTISVD
-770 VKNTGSRA
+770 VKNTGSKA

-790 VASIVPDNKRL
+790 IASVVPDNKRL
-801 RDFTKISLEPGETK
+801 RDFTKIALEPGETK

-822 AKALAFVGADGKWTL
+822 AKKLAFVGACGKWTL
-837 EEGDFLLKVGNQQ
+837 EEGDFILKVGNQTVP
-850 IGTACTKTKVWDTPN
+850 TACTQTKIWDEPN